1 MNSDHYFAILMW
13 SDIGDNRLCPFE
25 TGGAILGTILDYIV
39 WRGDLTMK
47 ERSFNEVDNLILSEL
62 VYFDFDKIMEEE
74 TRITIAEAYR
84 RYQLQDHPDPYS
96 INDPVPMLRACAE
109 SRRFSDIQISDFLS
123 IIDPERQI
131 QFAAAVFH
139 MDDNMNYV
147 AFRGTDNT
155 IVGWREDF
163 NISFMEETGA
173 QAEALQYLNRVL
185 EQYQTY
191 SIVGGHS
198 KGGNLAIYA
207 AAFCDEL
214 LKNRIIWVYSN
225 DGPGFN
231 QYIAEQLKELDIL
244 SKVQQVMPE
253 SSIVG
258 IIFSNQTQK
267 KIIRS
272 YGNNGAEQHNPYTW
286 MVERDHFVKADSQSS
301 SSMVLDETLRRW
313 MEMVD
318 PEQRKVVVSCIFDAI
333 DASGA
338 TTLPE
343 LNENKWISYNAIL
356 KAASMSDPE
365 VKNTVLESIRKL
377 AMVGKDV
384 IWDETQKKFEP
395 LKQKAMDPLKQIN
408 IEPLKQIHI
417 EPLKQKAITPLKQI
431 SLEHLKQKTVEPLKQ
446 FSRESWPWKHGHHAA
461 AEESSCETAVMEND
475 LEINEKELLCEDA
488 IMKINKKEN
497 PCHAVIFDMD
507 GVIFDSEKL
516 VVECWKE
523 IADIHGIVGVEE
535 VCRECF
541 GTNREVSRQKF
552 KAHYG
557 QDFPYDDYK
566 KEMSDL
572 FFSRSSGGRL
582 PMKPGVVELLTAL
595 RKNGIMTAIASSTRR
610 TVVYAEI
617 GDAGLL
623 DFFDRIICGD
633 MVERSKPDP
642 EIFLKACELL
652 EVKPEE
658 AYVIEDSY
666 NGIRAAYAGGM
677 HPIMVPDQMEPN
689 EEMVEKAE
697 VICRDLFAVIE
708 YLQME
713 EAAWL

>member
-1 MNSDHYFAILMW
+1 M
-13 SDIGDNRLCPFE
+13 
-25 TGGAILGTILDYIV
+25 GTILDYIV

-47 ERSFNEVDNLILSEL
+47 ERPFNEVDNLILSEL
-62 VYFDFDKIMEEE
+62 VYFDFDKVMEEE
-74 TRITIAEAYR
+74 TAITIEEAYR
-84 RYQLQDHPDPYS
+84 WYQLQEYPENYS
-96 INDPVPMLRACAE
+96 INDPVPILKACAE
-109 SRRFSDIQISDFLS
+109 SRRFSDIQISDFIS
-123 IIDPERQI
+123 IIDQELQI

-163 NISFMEETGA
+163 NFSFMEETGA
-173 QAEALQYLNRVL
+173 QAEALQYLNLVL
-185 EQYQTY
+185 EQYQAYT
-191 SIVGGHS
+191 IVGGHS

-214 LKNRIIWVYSN
+214 LKNRILWVYSN

-231 QYIAEQLKELDIL
+231 RYIAEQLKELDIL

-253 SSIVG
+253 GSIVG

-272 YGNNGAEQHNPYTW
+272 YGNNGAEQHDPYTW
-286 MVERDHFVKADSQSS
+286 MVERDHFVIADSQSS
-301 SSMVLDETLRRW
+301 SSMILDETLRRW
-313 MEMVD
+313 MEMVE

-365 VKNTVLESIRKL
+365 VKNTVLDSFRKL

-395 LKQKAMDPLKQIN
+395 LKQKAIDPLKKIDM
-408 IEPLKQIHI
+408 

-431 SLEHLKQKTVEPLKQ
+431 SLEHIKQKTVEPLKQ
-446 FSRESWPWKHGHHAA
+446 LTRESWPWKHEKHDED
-461 AEESSCETAVMEND
+461 EELSCESAVVEMD
-475 LEINEKELLCEDA
+475 LAINNNEFSCADGEKKA
-488 IMKINKKEN
+488 EN

-523 IADIHGIVGVEE
+523 VADRHGIAGVEA

-552 KAHYG
+552 KAYYG
-557 QDFPYDDYK
+557 QDFPYDEYK

-595 RKNGIMTAIASSTRR
+595 RQNGIMTAIASSTRR
-610 TVVYAEI
+610 AIVYEEI
-617 GDAGLL
+617 GEAGLL
-623 DFFDRIICGD
+623 DLFDQILCGD

-642 EIFLKACELL
+642 EIFLKACQLL
-652 EVKPEE
+652 GVRPEE
-658 AYVIEDSY
+658 SYVIEDSY

-677 HPIMVPDQMEPN
+677 HPIMVPDQLEPD
-689 EEMVEKAE
+689 EEMAEKAE
-697 VICRDLFAVIE
+697 IICRDLFAVIE
-708 YLQME
+708 YLN
-713 EAAWL
+713 LK

>member
-13 SDIGDNRLCPFE
+13 SDIGDNRICLFE
-25 TGGAILGTILDYIV
+25 TGGVILGTILDYIV

-47 ERSFNEVDNLILSEL
+47 ERPFNEVDNLILSEL
-62 VYFDFDKIMEEE
+62 VYFDFDKVIEEE
-74 TRITIAEAYR
+74 TVITIEEAYR
-84 RYQLQDHPDPYS
+84 RYQLQEHPDSYS
-96 INDPVPMLRACAE
+96 INDPVPMLKACAE
-109 SRRFSDIQISDFLS
+109 SRRFSEIQISDFIS

-163 NISFMEETGA
+163 NFSFMEETGA

-207 AAFCDEL
+207 SAFCDEL
-214 LKNRIIWVYSN
+214 LKNRILWVYSN

-253 SSIVG
+253 ASIVG

-272 YGNNGAEQHNPYTW
+272 YGNNGAEQHDPYTW
-286 MVERDHFVKADSQSS
+286 MVERDHFVTADSQSS
-301 SSMVLDETLRRW
+301 SSMILDETLRRW

-338 TTLPE
+338 ATLPE

-365 VKNTVLESIRKL
+365 VKNTVLDSFRKL
-377 AMVGKDV
+377 ALVGKDV

-395 LKQKAMDPLKQIN
+395 LKQKAM
-408 IEPLKQIHI
+408 EPLKKIDM

-431 SLEHLKQKTVEPLKQ
+431 SLEHIKQKTVEPLKQ
-446 FSRESWPWKHGHHAA
+446 LTRESWPWKHENHNAD
-461 AEESSCETAVMEND
+461 EELTCESAVEGLNSEVKD
-475 LEINEKELLCEDA
+475 NEFFCEDA
-488 IMKINKKEN
+488 IMEKYKKRN
-497 PCHAVIFDMD
+497 SCRAVIFDMD

-523 IADIHGIVGVEE
+523 IADRHGIVGVEA

-557 QDFPYDDYK
+557 QDFPYDEYK

-582 PMKPGVVELLTAL
+582 PMKPGVVELLTVL
-595 RKNGIMTAIASSTRR
+595 RQNGIMTAIASSTRR
-610 TVVYAEI
+610 AIVYEEI
-617 GDAGLL
+617 GAAGLL
-623 DFFDRIICGD
+623 DLFDQILCGD

-652 EVKPEE
+652 GVRPEE
-658 AYVIEDSY
+658 SCVIEDSY

-677 HPIMVPDQMEPN
+677 HPIMVPDQLEPD
-689 EEMVEKAE
+689 EEMEEKAE
-697 VICRDLFAVIE
+697 IICRDLFAVIE
-708 YLQME
+708 YLN
-713 EAAWL
+713 LK

>member
-1 MNSDHYFAILMW
+1 M
-13 SDIGDNRLCPFE
+13 
-25 TGGAILGTILDYIV
+25 GTILDYII

-47 ERSFNEVDNLILSEL
+47 ERPFNEVDNLILSEL
-62 VYFDFDKIMEEE
+62 VYFDFDKVLEVTDTEESE
-74 TRITIAEAYR
+74 AGKAEAGKDMDQEKNRKNRITLAEAYR
-84 RYQLQDHPDPYS
+84 RCQMQDHSGDYN
-96 INDPVPMLRACAE
+96 INDPVPLLKVCAE
-109 SRRFSDIQISDFLS
+109 SRRFSDIQVSDFVN
-123 IIDPERQI
+123 IIDAERQI

-139 MDDNMNYV
+139 IDNNLHYV
-147 AFRGTDNT
+147 AFRGTDDT

-163 NISFMEETGA
+163 NFSFMEETGA
-173 QAEALQYLNRVL
+173 QAEALQYLNQVL
-185 EQYQTY
+185 ERYQTY

-207 AAFCDEL
+207 AAFCEEF
-214 LKNRIIWVYSN
+214 LKKRIIWIYSN

-231 QYIAEQLKELDIL
+231 QCIEEQLKELDIL

-258 IIFSNQTQK
+258 IIFSNQTRK

-272 YGNNGAEQHNPYTW
+272 YGNNGAEQHDPYTW

-301 SSMVLDETLRRW
+301 SSMILDETLRRW
-313 MEMVD
+313 LEMVS

-338 TTLPE
+338 TTLSE

-356 KAASMSDPE
+356 KAAYMADPE

-377 AMVGKDV
+377 ATAGKDV
-384 IWDETQKKFEP
+384 IWNETQKRVEP
-395 LKQKAMDPLKQIN
+395 LKQKAMDPLKQI
-408 IEPLKQIHI
+408 HM

-431 SLEHLKQKTVEPLKQ
+431 SLEHLKQKTAEPLKK
-446 FSRESWPWKHGHHAA
+446 FSMEARLWRHGR
-461 AEESSCETAVMEND
+461 
-475 LEINEKELLCEDA
+475 
-488 IMKINKKEN
+488 
-497 PCHAVIFDMD
+497 HAVIFDMD

-523 IADIHGIVGVEE
+523 VADVHGMVGVEE

-557 QDFPYDDYK
+557 PDFPYDEYK

-595 RKNGIMTAIASSTRR
+595 RKNGIRTAIASSTRR

-633 MVERSKPDP
+633 MVEHSKPDP
-642 EIFLKACELL
+642 EIFLKACEQLGV
-652 EVKPEE
+652 EPEK

-677 HPIMVPDQMEPN
+677 HPIMVPDQMEPDD
-689 EEMVEKAE
+689 EMMEKAE
-697 VICRDLFAVIE
+697 IICSDLFAVME
-708 YLQME
+708 YLAKYQI
-713 EAAWL
+713 LI

>member
-1 MNSDHYFAILMW
+1 M
-13 SDIGDNRLCPFE
+13 
-25 TGGAILGTILDYIV
+25 GTILDYIV

-47 ERSFNEVDNLILSEL
+47 ERPFNEVDNLILSEL
-62 VYFDFDKIMEEE
+62 VYFDFDKVMEEE
-74 TRITIAEAYR
+74 TAITIEEAYR
-84 RYQLQDHPDPYS
+84 RYQLQEYPENYS
-96 INDPVPMLRACAE
+96 INDPVPMLKACAE
-109 SRRFSDIQISDFLS
+109 SRRFSDILISDFLS

-163 NISFMEETGA
+163 NFSFMEETGA

-207 AAFCDEL
+207 AAFCDEF

-253 SSIVG
+253 ASIVG

-272 YGNNGAEQHNPYTW
+272 YGNNGAEQHDPYTW

-301 SSMVLDETLRRW
+301 ASMILDETLRRW
-313 MEMVD
+313 MEMVE

-365 VKNTVLESIRKL
+365 VKNTVLDSFRKL
-377 AMVGKDV
+377 ALVGKDV
-384 IWDETQKKFEP
+384 IWDETQRKFEP
-395 LKQKAMDPLKQIN
+395 LKQKAMEPLKKIHMEPLKQKAM
-408 IEPLKQIHI
+408 EPLKQIDM

-431 SLEHLKQKTVEPLKQ
+431 SLEHLKQKAVEPLKQ
-446 FSRESWPWKHGHHAA
+446 LTRESWPWKHENYDAD
-461 AEESSCETAVMEND
+461 EELPCEPAVEGTDSEVND
-475 LEINEKELLCEDA
+475 NELFCEDA
-488 IMKINKKEN
+488 IMEMNKKRN
-497 PCHAVIFDMD
+497 PCRAVIFDMD

-523 IADIHGIVGVEE
+523 IADRHGIVGAEA

-552 KAHYG
+552 KVHYG
-557 QDFPYDDYK
+557 QDFPYDEYK

-595 RKNGIMTAIASSTRR
+595 RQNGIMTAIASSTRR
-610 TVVYAEI
+610 AIVYEEI
-617 GDAGLL
+617 GEAGLL
-623 DFFDRIICGD
+623 DLFDQILCGD

-652 EVKPEE
+652 GVRPEE
-658 AYVIEDSY
+658 SYVIEDSY

-677 HPIMVPDQMEPN
+677 HPIMVPDQLEPDA
-689 EEMVEKAE
+689 EMAEKAE

-708 YLQME
+708 YLNLKQG
-713 EAAWL
+713 AVGFDTKD